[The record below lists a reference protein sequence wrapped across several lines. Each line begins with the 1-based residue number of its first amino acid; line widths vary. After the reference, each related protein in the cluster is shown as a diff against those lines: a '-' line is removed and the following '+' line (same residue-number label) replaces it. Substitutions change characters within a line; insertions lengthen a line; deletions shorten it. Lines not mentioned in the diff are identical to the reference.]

1 MFTPHNYLMI
11 IKIIFFL
18 FIVVPL
24 LELYVLIEVG
34 SDIGGFATIALCLF
48 TAALGGFIIRI
59 QGIRTLLSAQQEM
72 AQGAVP
78 AEHALHGIL
87 LAIAG
92 VLLFLPGLIT
102 DSLGFLLLIPAI
114 RKLLMKKAIK
124 LSPNTSKTVV
134 LEAEII
140 DEKPKI
146 RH

>member
-1 MFTPHNYLMI
+1 ML
-11 IKIIFFL
+11 IKTLFFL

-34 SDIGGFATIALCLF
+34 SDIGGIATIALCLF
-48 TAALGGFIIRI
+48 TAALGGLIIRI
-59 QGIRTLLSAQQEM
+59 QGIRTLVSAQQEI
-72 AQGAVP
+72 AQGLAP

-102 DSLGFLLLIPAI
+102 DSLGFLLLIPTF
-114 RKLLMKKAIK
+114 RKFLMAKAIK
-124 LSPNTSKTVV
+124 ASPSSPKATI

-140 DEKPKI
+140 DDKKKI

>member
-1 MFTPHNYLMI
+1 ML
-11 IKIIFFL
+11 IKAIFFL

-34 SDIGGFATIALCLF
+34 SGIGGIATIALCLF
-48 TAALGGFIIRI
+48 TAALGGLIIRI

-72 AQGAVP
+72 AQGLAP

-102 DSLGFLLLIPAI
+102 DSLGFLLLIPAM
-114 RKLLMKKAIK
+114 RVLLMKKAIK
-124 LSPNTSKTVV
+124 VSPHTPKPTI

-140 DEKPKI
+140 DEKAKI